1 MARRGA
7 EPGGREHPRGTFRGL
22 LVVSWSFLS
31 FYLGGVFF
39 FLVQFFDRWAWAPGM
54 AGWQHRLSWG
64 LLASEG
70 ELELG
75 VSLFVSLIVG
85 ERMIDV
91 SAPPVPP

>member
-22 LVVSWSFLS
+22 LVMSWSFLS
-31 FYLGGVFF
+31 FYLGDFF
-39 FLVQFFDRWAWAPGM
+39 VFLVLFFDRRTWARWV
-54 AGWQHRLSWG
+54 AGWQHLVPGGRLVGES
-64 LLASEG
+64 

-75 VSLFVSLIVG
+75 VSLLVSLIVG
-85 ERMIDV
+85 ERMFNV